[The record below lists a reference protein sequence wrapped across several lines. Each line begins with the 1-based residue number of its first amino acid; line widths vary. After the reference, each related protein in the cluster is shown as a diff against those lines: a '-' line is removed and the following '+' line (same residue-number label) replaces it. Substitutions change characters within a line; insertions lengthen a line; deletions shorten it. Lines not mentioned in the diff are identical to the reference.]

1 MAASAT
7 IFSSSNLN
15 NNNTSL
21 SNSGT
26 TTTSTSITKSPPVL
40 HPITTNTSTEH
51 HTKAQIQPKQH
62 SLPSPPLSSVH
73 PTANSG
79 FFLKS
84 PLQERCEALE
94 SELSSLRARLKRS
107 ERSSTVREKRL
118 SIFQQQS
125 TDAHH
130 VLNTLRQQ
138 HEVTVDQLKDAQR
151 EVVHAKTQL
160 QSQKELIQRLE
171 TQTQDQDSQL
181 KEVLV
186 DRDSLSMEMME
197 AHSDNAKFLKRLRTS
212 SDKVEKLQLE
222 NRHLI
227 EQLREL
233 RAKVVAVSDEK
244 LELTEILDREKHRS
258 NQASLELEKVV
269 ARYKAEVEKL
279 QDLVLM
285 MGNRHVQVQA
295 QLQFLQQQALHLQQR
310 PQQQQTDASTPL
322 ATNEHKALVRNS
334 LVCSP
339 STTTLTSTST
349 KHGSLM
355 LGDGAITSILASVAT
370 SSHAR
375 RSKPTRRF
383 TVNASH
389 QEAPL
394 TLEQRKCEFL
404 MDQITVLQRGYDTLR
419 QDKVTLE
426 LQVDLMQRQ
435 HQYHQQQRQKRRESQ
450 RRTLG
455 SEQSAALSTA
465 LANMNMNGGTMV
477 SSPVVASPFVTGPLS
492 IMTRIPSEEEL
503 KLAQL
508 RAQKE
513 LEAQEKEKERLA
525 AEAKAK
531 AAAEEAERQEAIRQK
546 KLKDIHLKEALA
558 SLESKRGRSDSRNV
572 TFTSSEELKHLE
584 HLRLTHQEEINNV
597 PGSPVNS
604 AFQSAANARASR
616 RIASPKQVA
625 VLAHPTST
633 PPPSPFFATSSSSFF
648 SSAPSPL
655 SAAPTPAS
663 SFSSAYAPEP
673 VSSSPLKQHTHN
685 NNNNNNNTPYTQHI
699 HAPAAQHKRPYSR
712 SELDIQQCSCCIGG
726 MIDI

>member
-1 MAASAT
+1 M
-7 IFSSSNLN
+7 
-15 NNNTSL
+15 
-21 SNSGT
+21 
-26 TTTSTSITKSPPVL
+26 
-40 HPITTNTSTEH
+40 
-51 HTKAQIQPKQH
+51 
-62 SLPSPPLSSVH
+62 
-73 PTANSG
+73 
-79 FFLKS
+79 
-84 PLQERCEALE
+84 
-94 SELSSLRARLKRS
+94 
-107 ERSSTVREKRL
+107 REKRL

-130 VLNTLRQQ
+130 VLSTLRQQ
-138 HEVTVDQLKDAQR
+138 HEVTADQLKDAQR
-151 EVVHAKTQL
+151 EVAQAKTQL

-212 SDKVEKLQLE
+212 TDKVEKLQQE
-222 NRHLI
+222 NRLLI
-227 EQLREL
+227 EQLCEL

-244 LELTEILDREKHRS
+244 MELTEILDREKHRG

-285 MGNRHVQVQA
+285 MGNRHVQVQT
-295 QLQFLQQQALHLQQR
+295 QLQFLQQVLQQR
-310 PQQQQTDASTPL
+310 PQQQTDASTPF
-322 ATNEHKALVRNS
+322 ATNEDKALVRNS
-334 LVCSP
+334 LVRSP
-339 STTTLTSTST
+339 STTSTTTLTSTST

-355 LGDGAITSILASVAT
+355 LGDGAIASILTSVAT

-419 QDKVTLE
+419 QEKVTLE

-435 HQYHQQQRQKRRESQ
+435 HQYHQQQRQKRRDSQ

-465 LANMNMNGGTMV
+465 LANMNLNGSAMV
-477 SSPVVASPFVTGPLS
+477 SSPVALSPFAPGPLS

-503 KLAQL
+503 KMAQL

-572 TFTSSEELKHLE
+572 TFTSTEELKHLE
-584 HLRLTHQEEINNV
+584 HLRLTHQEENGNV

-616 RIASPKQVA
+616 RIASPKVA
-625 VLAHPTST
+625 AFAHPTST
-633 PPPSPFFATSSSSFF
+633 PPPSPFFATSSSFF
-648 SSAPSPL
+648 SSASSPL
-655 SAAPTPAS
+655 STAPTPAS

-673 VSSSPLKQHTHN
+673 VSSSPLKQHIH
-685 NNNNNNNTPYTQHI
+685 NNNTPYTQHV
-699 HAPAAQHKRPYSR
+699 HAPIAQHKRSFSR

>member
-1 MAASAT
+1 MASAT
-7 IFSSSNLN
+7 IFSPSSHISSNNN
-15 NNNTSL
+15 NNNT
-21 SNSGT
+21 
-26 TTTSTSITKSPPVL
+26 I
-40 HPITTNTSTEH
+40 
-51 HTKAQIQPKQH
+51 
-62 SLPSPPLSSVH
+62 H

-94 SELSSLRARLKRS
+94 SELSSLRARLRHS

-125 TDAHH
+125 TDTHH

-151 EVVHAKTQL
+151 EMSQAKTQL

-171 TQTQDQDSQL
+171 AQTQDQESQL

-197 AHSDNAKFLKRLRTS
+197 AHSDNAKFLKRLHTS
-212 SDKVEKLQLE
+212 TDKVEKLQLE

-244 LELTEILDREKHRS
+244 LELSEILDRERHRG
-258 NQASLELEKVV
+258 NQASLELERVV

-285 MGNRHVQVQA
+285 MGNRHAQVQA
-295 QLQFLQQQALHLQQR
+295 QLQFLQQQAQQHLQQR
-310 PQQQQTDASTPL
+310 PQQQQQQQQIVASSILT
-322 ATNEHKALVRNS
+322 TNEHKALVRNS
-334 LVCSP
+334 VRS
-339 STTTLTSTST
+339 STNITTTPTTSTSST
-349 KHGSLM
+349 SKHGSLM
-355 LGDGAITSILASVAT
+355 LGDGAIASILASVAT
-370 SSHAR
+370 SSASR

-419 QDKVTLE
+419 QEKVTLE

-455 SEQSAALSTA
+455 SEQSAQLSAA
-465 LANMNMNGGTMV
+465 LANMGTLA
-477 SSPVVASPFVTGPLS
+477 SPVVAPQSPFATPGPLS
-492 IMTRIPSEEEL
+492 ILTRIPSSEEL
-503 KLAQL
+503 KQAQL

-525 AEAKAK
+525 AEAKRK
-531 AAAEEAERQEAIRQK
+531 AAAEEAARQEAIRMK
-546 KLKDIHLKEALA
+546 KIKDLHLKEALA

-584 HLRLTHQEEINNV
+584 HLRLTHAEEKG
-597 PGSPVNS
+597 PMASLPNS

-616 RIASPKQVA
+616 RIAPPKAVA
-625 VLAHPTST
+625 VFATTST
-633 PPPSPFFATSSSSFF
+633 PPPSPFFASAASPFFSSSS
-648 SSAPSPL
+648 PL
-655 SAAPTPAS
+655 TTAPTPAS
-663 SFSSAYAPEP
+663 SFSSAYAPEAP
-673 VSSSPLKQHTHN
+673 VVSSSSSSSSSSSPLKQVTH
-685 NNNNNNNTPYTQHI
+685 TPYT
-699 HAPAAQHKRPYSR
+699 HASAGPARAYNH

-726 MIDI
+726 MIEI

>member
-1 MAASAT
+1 
-7 IFSSSNLN
+7 
-15 NNNTSL
+15 
-21 SNSGT
+21 
-26 TTTSTSITKSPPVL
+26 
-40 HPITTNTSTEH
+40 
-51 HTKAQIQPKQH
+51 
-62 SLPSPPLSSVH
+62 H

-138 HEVTVDQLKDAQR
+138 HEVTVEQLKDAQS
-151 EVVHAKTQL
+151 EMAQAKTQL
-160 QSQKELIQRLE
+160 QSHTELIQRLE
-171 TQTQDQDSQL
+171 AQTQDQESQL

-197 AHSDNAKFLKRLRTS
+197 AHSDNAKFMKRLQTS
-212 SDKVEKLQLE
+212 TDKVEKLQLE

-244 LELTEILDREKHRS
+244 LELSEILDRERHRG
-258 NQASLELEKVV
+258 NQASLELENVV

-295 QLQFLQQQALHLQQR
+295 QLQFLQQQAQQHLQPR
-310 PQQQQTDASTPL
+310 PQQQQIEASSTST
-322 ATNEHKALVRNS
+322 TNEHMALVRNS
-334 LVCSP
+334 IRS
-339 STTTLTSTST
+339 STNITTTPTTSTSS

-355 LGDGAITSILASVAT
+355 LGDGAIASILASVAT
-370 SSHAR
+370 SSASR

-419 QDKVTLE
+419 QEKVTLE

-455 SEQSAALSTA
+455 SEQSAQLTAA
-465 LANMNMNGGTMV
+465 LANMGTLA
-477 SSPVVASPFVTGPLS
+477 SPVVAPQSPFAAPNPLS
-492 IMTRIPSEEEL
+492 ILTRIPSSEEL
-503 KLAQL
+503 KQAQL

-525 AEAKAK
+525 AEAKRK
-531 AAAEEAERQEAIRQK
+531 AAAEEAARQEAIRMK
-546 KLKDIHLKEALA
+546 KIKDLHLKEALA

-584 HLRLTHQEEINNV
+584 HLRLTHAEEKA
-597 PGSPVNS
+597 PLASPVNS

-616 RIASPKQVA
+616 RIASPKAAA
-625 VLAHPTST
+625 VFAATST
-633 PPPSPFFATSSSSFF
+633 PPPSPFFASAVSPFFSSSS
-648 SSAPSPL
+648 PL
-655 SAAPTPAS
+655 TTAPTPAS

-673 VSSSPLKQHTHN
+673 PVGSSSTSSSPLKQVAH
-685 NNNNNNNTPYTQHI
+685 TPYT
-699 HAPAAQHKRPYSR
+699 HANAGPARAYSH

-726 MIDI
+726 MIEI

>member
-7 IFSSSNLN
+7 IFSSSSHVNS
-15 NNNTSL
+15 NTSI

-26 TTTSTSITKSPPVL
+26 NPATTSIAKSPPVL
-40 HPITTNTSTEH
+40 HPITTNTASTEH
-51 HTKAQIQPKQH
+51 HTKVQIQPKQH

-151 EVVHAKTQL
+151 EMTQAKAQL
-160 QSQKELIQRLE
+160 QSQTGLIQRLE
-171 TQTQDQDSQL
+171 SQTQDQESQL

-197 AHSDNAKFLKRLRTS
+197 AHSDNTKFLKRLRTS
-212 SDKVEKLQLE
+212 TDKVEKLQQE

-233 RAKVVAVSDEK
+233 RAKVMAVSDEK
-244 LELTEILDREKHRS
+244 LELTEILDREKHRG
-258 NQASLELEKVV
+258 NQASLELEGVV

-279 QDLVLM
+279 QDLVLV

-295 QLQFLQQQALHLQQR
+295 QLQFLQQAQHLR
-310 PQQQQTDASTPL
+310 QQQQIEASSIST
-322 ATNEHKALVRNS
+322 TNEHNSSVRNS
-334 LVCSP
+334 VRLS
-339 STTTLTSTST
+339 STNTTGTPTTSTSTST

-355 LGDGAITSILASVAT
+355 LGDGAIASILASVAT
-370 SSHAR
+370 SSASR

-419 QDKVTLE
+419 QEKVTLE

-455 SEQSAALSTA
+455 SEQSTQLSAA
-465 LANMNMNGGTMV
+465 LANMGTLA
-477 SSPVVASPFVTGPLS
+477 SPVAAPQSP
-492 IMTRIPSEEEL
+492 
-503 KLAQL
+503 
-508 RAQKE
+508 
-513 LEAQEKEKERLA
+513 
-525 AEAKAK
+525 
-531 AAAEEAERQEAIRQK
+531 
-546 KLKDIHLKEALA
+546 
-558 SLESKRGRSDSRNV
+558 
-572 TFTSSEELKHLE
+572 
-584 HLRLTHQEEINNV
+584 
-597 PGSPVNS
+597 
-604 AFQSAANARASR
+604 
-616 RIASPKQVA
+616 
-625 VLAHPTST
+625 
-633 PPPSPFFATSSSSFF
+633 
-648 SSAPSPL
+648 
-655 SAAPTPAS
+655 SAAPG
-663 SFSSAYAPEP
+663 
-673 VSSSPLKQHTHN
+673 PL
-685 NNNNNNNTPYTQHI
+685 
-699 HAPAAQHKRPYSR
+699 A
-712 SELDIQQCSCCIGG
+712 
-726 MIDI
+726 

>member
-1 MAASAT
+1 M
-7 IFSSSNLN
+7 
-15 NNNTSL
+15 
-21 SNSGT
+21 
-26 TTTSTSITKSPPVL
+26 
-40 HPITTNTSTEH
+40 
-51 HTKAQIQPKQH
+51 
-62 SLPSPPLSSVH
+62 
-73 PTANSG
+73 
-79 FFLKS
+79 
-84 PLQERCEALE
+84 
-94 SELSSLRARLKRS
+94 
-107 ERSSTVREKRL
+107 REKRL

-151 EVVHAKTQL
+151 EVVQAKTQL
-160 QSQKELIQRLE
+160 QSQKELILRLE

-212 SDKVEKLQLE
+212 TDKVEKLQQE

-244 LELTEILDREKHRS
+244 LELTEILDREKHRG
-258 NQASLELEKVV
+258 NQESLELEKVV

-295 QLQFLQQQALHLQQR
+295 QLQFLQQQALHFQQR
-310 PQQQQTDASTPL
+310 PQQQQTDAST
-322 ATNEHKALVRNS
+322 TNEHKALVRNS
-334 LVCSP
+334 LVRSP
-339 STTTLTSTST
+339 STTSTTTLTSAST

-465 LANMNMNGGTMV
+465 LANMNMNGGAMV
-477 SSPVVASPFVTGPLS
+477 SSPVVASPFVPGPLS

-531 AAAEEAERQEAIRQK
+531 AAAEEAERLEAIRQK

-572 TFTSSEELKHLE
+572 TFTSTEELKHLE
-584 HLRLTHQEEINNV
+584 HLRLTHQDEINNV

-604 AFQSAANARASR
+604 AFQSAASARASR

-625 VLAHPTST
+625 VFAHPTST
-633 PPPSPFFATSSSSFF
+633 PPPSPFFATSSFF
-648 SSAPSPL
+648 SSASSPL

-663 SFSSAYAPEP
+663 SFSSGYAPEP

-685 NNNNNNNTPYTQHI
+685 NNNNNTPYTQHI
-699 HAPAAQHKRPYSR
+699 HAPVAQHKRSYSR

>member
-1 MAASAT
+1 MASAT
-7 IFSSSNLN
+7 IFSSSHIN
-15 NNNTSL
+15 NSSI

-26 TTTSTSITKSPPVL
+26 TTSTISKSPPVL
-40 HPITTNTSTEH
+40 HPITTNTTSTEH

-130 VLNTLRQQ
+130 VLGTLRQQ

-151 EVVHAKTQL
+151 EMAQATTQL
-160 QSQKELIQRLE
+160 QSQKDLIERLE
-171 TQTQDQDSQL
+171 SQTQDQESQL
-181 KEVLV
+181 KEVLL

-212 SDKVEKLQLE
+212 TDKVEKLQQE

-244 LELTEILDREKHRS
+244 LELTVILDREKHRG
-258 NQASLELEKVV
+258 NQASLELERVV

-279 QDLVLM
+279 QDLVLV
-285 MGNRHVQVQA
+285 MGNRHAQVQA
-295 QLQFLQQQALHLQQR
+295 QLQ
-310 PQQQQTDASTPL
+310 
-322 ATNEHKALVRNS
+322 
-334 LVCSP
+334 
-339 STTTLTSTST
+339 
-349 KHGSLM
+349 
-355 LGDGAITSILASVAT
+355 
-370 SSHAR
+370 

-419 QDKVTLE
+419 QEKVTLE

-435 HQYHQQQRQKRRESQ
+435 HQYHQQQRQKRRDSQ

-455 SEQSAALSTA
+455 SEQSAQLSTA
-465 LANMNMNGGTMV
+465 LANIV
-477 SSPVVASPFVTGPLS
+477 SSPTAAPQSPFATAPGSLS
-492 IMTRIPSEEEL
+492 ILTRIPSSEEL
-503 KLAQL
+503 KQAQL

-531 AAAEEAERQEAIRQK
+531 AAAEEAARQEAIRMK

-572 TFTSSEELKHLE
+572 TFTSTEELKHLE
-584 HLRLTHQEEINNV
+584 HLRLTHTEEV
-597 PGSPVNS
+597 MSPVNS
-604 AFQSAANARASR
+604 AFQSAVNARASR
-616 RIASPKQVA
+616 RIASPKSVA
-625 VLAHPTST
+625 VFAATST
-633 PPPSPFFATSSSSFF
+633 PPPSPFYASAVSPFFSSSS
-648 SSAPSPL
+648 PL
-655 SAAPTPAS
+655 STTPTPAS
-663 SFSSAYAPEP
+663 SFSSAYAPEAP
-673 VSSSPLKQHTHN
+673 VVSSSSPLKQVTH
-685 NNNNNNNTPYTQHI
+685 TPYTHAS
-699 HAPAAQHKRPYSR
+699 APARAYSH

-726 MIDI
+726 MIEI

>member
-1 MAASAT
+1 M
-7 IFSSSNLN
+7 L
-15 NNNTSL
+15 L
-21 SNSGT
+21 
-26 TTTSTSITKSPPVL
+26 
-40 HPITTNTSTEH
+40 
-51 HTKAQIQPKQH
+51 
-62 SLPSPPLSSVH
+62 H

-94 SELSSLRARLKRS
+94 SELSSLRARLRRS

-151 EVVHAKTQL
+151 EMAQAKTQL

-171 TQTQDQDSQL
+171 AQTRDQESQL
-181 KEVLV
+181 KDVLV

-197 AHSDNAKFLKRLRTS
+197 AHSDNAKFLKRLHTS
-212 SDKVEKLQLE
+212 TDKVEKLQLE

-244 LELTEILDREKHRS
+244 LELSEILDRERHRG
-258 NQASLELEKVV
+258 NQASLELERVV

-295 QLQFLQQQALHLQQR
+295 QLQFLQQQAQQHFQQR
-310 PQQQQTDASTPL
+310 TQQQQIVASSIST
-322 ATNEHKALVRNS
+322 TNEHKALVRNS
-334 LVCSP
+334 VRS
-339 STTTLTSTST
+339 STNITTTPPTSTS

-355 LGDGAITSILASVAT
+355 LGDGAIASILASVAT
-370 SSHAR
+370 SSASR

-419 QDKVTLE
+419 QEKVTLE

-435 HQYHQQQRQKRRESQ
+435 HQYHQQQRQKRRDSQ

-455 SEQSAALSTA
+455 SEQSAQLSAA
-465 LANMNMNGGTMV
+465 LANMGT
-477 SSPVVASPFVTGPLS
+477 VASPGMAPQSPFATSGPLS
-492 IMTRIPSEEEL
+492 ILTKIPSSEEL
-503 KLAQL
+503 KQAQL

-525 AEAKAK
+525 AEAKRK
-531 AAAEEAERQEAIRQK
+531 AAAEEAARQEAIRMK
-546 KLKDIHLKEALA
+546 KIKDLHLKEALA

-584 HLRLTHQEEINNV
+584 HLRLTHAEEKG
-597 PGSPVNS
+597 PMASLPNS

-616 RIASPKQVA
+616 RIAPPKA
-625 VLAHPTST
+625 VTVFATTST
-633 PPPSPFFATSSSSFF
+633 PPPSPFFASAASPFFSSSS
-648 SSAPSPL
+648 PL
-655 SAAPTPAS
+655 TTAPTPAS
-663 SFSSAYAPEP
+663 SFSSAFAPEAP
-673 VSSSPLKQHTHN
+673 VVSSSSSSSSSSSPLKQVTH
-685 NNNNNNNTPYTQHI
+685 TPYT
-699 HAPAAQHKRPYSR
+699 HASAGPARAYNH
-712 SELDIQQCSCCIGG
+712 SELDIQQCSCCIGS
-726 MIDI
+726 MIEI